1 MKELFGLEEENI
13 SIRSLFL
20 LILIAYVFS
29 FAIRMIWVYQ
39 FQGSDSF
46 MWNNQFMINTNDG
59 YFFASGAQHSLFG
72 LHADN
77 PRVPEFWS
85 YGVVAVTTILAKVT
99 PFSLETITFY
109 LPSVIS
115 SLVVIPM
122 ILLARLYKLSIWGFF
137 SALLGSIAWSY
148 YNRTMI
154 GYYDT
159 DMFSAMAPMF
169 ILYFLIKSTI
179 DFKLKSAL
187 YAAIAISIYP
197 FLYDQGRAIIY
208 AMGIIY
214 ALYMLFY
221 HRDSDVTYKSLILIF
236 LALIP
241 FHLSVPL
248 EYITDI
254 GVVLI
259 TYFILL
265 KREVEEKKLMLIAL
279 VFFIAFMIFG
289 DVFTLIWSKIASY
302 TITGTNESGLHF
314 FAVNQ
319 TVREAGHIPF
329 STFANRISGSEIG
342 LFVSIIGYIVLVFKK
357 PAFILALPLVGIGA
371 FALFGGLRFTVYA
384 VPVAA
389 MSAIYLFFVMGE
401 YLKSTKVKYAFI
413 AVATAFMLYP
423 NITHI
428 IGYKVPTVFNKA
440 EVKDLVALDKISS
453 DKDYTLTWWDYGYPI
468 WYYSDTSTI
477 IDGGKHDNDNYL
489 ISKIFFSDSPL
500 QAANLSRV
508 AVETYVDSNYSIIAN
523 TMFKDKN
530 PNKVMQDLKN
540 PNYKLPKKS
549 RDVYLYMPFRM
560 INIFPTVGVFGNLD
574 LKTGKRERNILF
586 YPASPVKQQGA
597 VISLSNGVTLDVA
610 QGTATLGKQKI
621 PLDHFDIAV
630 LGKNAQTMVKSNIFH
645 SNASYSV
652 VYLKSYNKMI
662 LMDDKT
668 YNSTFVQMF
677 MLGHYDK
684 TLFELVVSSPYTK
697 IYKLK
702 I

>member
-1 MKELFGLEEENI
+1 MKEFFWLEEENI
-13 SIRSLFL
+13 STKRLILFM
-20 LILIAYVFS
+20 LIAYAFS

-39 FQGSDSF
+39 FHGTDSF
-46 MWNNQFMINTNDG
+46 MWNHQFMINTNDG
-59 YFFASGAQHSLFG
+59 YFFASGAQHSLSG

-77 PRVPEFWS
+77 PRVPQFWS
-85 YGVVAVTTILAKVT
+85 YGLVAITTVLAKIT
-99 PFSLETITFY
+99 PFSLETIIFY

-115 SLVVIPM
+115 SLVVIPI
-122 ILLARLYKLSIWGFF
+122 ILIARLYKLSIWGFF

-169 ILYFLIKSTI
+169 ILYFLMKSTI

-197 FLYDQGRAIIY
+197 FLYDSGKSLVY

-214 ALYMLFY
+214 TMYMLFY
-221 HRDSDVTYKSLILIF
+221 HRNNDVTYKSLILVF

-241 FHLSVPL
+241 FHLSSPL
-248 EYITDI
+248 EYIVDI
-254 GVVLI
+254 GVVFI
-259 TYFILL
+259 AYFILV
-265 KREVEEKKLMLIAL
+265 KREIEEKKLMLITL
-279 VFFIAFMIFG
+279 ILFIAFMIFG
-289 DVFTLIWSKIASY
+289 DVITFIWHRIYSY
-302 TITGTNESGLHF
+302 TRTGTEISGLHF
-314 FAVNQ
+314 FAVVQ

-357 PAFILALPLVGIGA
+357 PAFLLSLPLVGIGA

-389 MSAIYLFFVMGE
+389 MSAIYLFFALGE
-401 YLKSTKVKYAFI
+401 YVKNVKVKYAFI
-413 AVATAFMLYP
+413 ALATAFMLYP

-440 EVKDLVALDKISS
+440 EVKDLVALDKISN
-453 DKDYTLTWWDYGYPI
+453 DKDYTLSWWDYGYPI
-468 WYYSDTSTI
+468 WYYSDTDTI
-477 IDGGKHDNDNYL
+477 IDGGKHQNDNYI
-489 ISKIFFSDSPL
+489 ISKILFSDSPV

-508 AVETYVDSNYSIIAN
+508 AVETYVDSNYSII
-523 TMFKDKN
+523 TKRMFKGKN

-560 INIFPTVGVFGNLD
+560 INIFPTVGVFGNLN
-574 LKTGKRERNILF
+574 LETGKKERNIVF
-586 YPASPVKQQGA
+586 YPAAPVKEKGA
-597 VISLSNGVTLDVA
+597 IIYLSNGIKLDMA
-610 QGTATLGKQKI
+610 HGIATLGRQKVAI
-621 PLDHFDIAV
+621 DHFDIAL
-630 LGKNAQTMVKSNIFH
+630 LGKNAQPIVRSDIFH
-645 SNASYSV
+645 PNSSYSL
-652 VYLKSYNKMI
+652 VYLKSYNRMI
-662 LMDDKT
+662 LMDNKT
-668 YNSTFVQMF
+668 YNSMFVQMF

-684 TLFELVVSSPYTK
+684 KLFQLVVSSPYTK